1 MALTKVSSG
10 VIKADI
16 NLVANNINSSG
27 VITAT
32 KFVGD
37 GSELTGVAGLGQPL
51 SNDQTNPLSNIF
63 KQTETLTITNGQTV
77 NVQSDAASGNLCYS
91 PFGRI
96 DIQTGG
102 VFRVVDGTTLR
113 MNVLNVFQ

>member
-1 MALTKVSSG
+1 MALTKVSGS
-10 VIKADI
+10 VIQADI
-16 NLVANNINSSG
+16 SLNTTGI
-27 VITAT
+27 ITAT

-63 KQTETLTITNGQTV
+63 KQTETLTVASGQTV
-77 NVQSDAASGNLCYS
+77 NVQSDAASGNVCYS

>member
-10 VIKADI
+10 VIQADI
-16 NLVANNINSSG
+16 SLNTTGI
-27 VITAT
+27 ITAT

-51 SNDQTNPLSNIF
+51 SNDQTNPLSKIF
-63 KQTETLTITNGQTV
+63 KQTETLTVTSGQTV
-77 NVQSDAASGNLCYS
+77 NVESDAASGNVCYS

-96 DIQTGG
+96 DIQNGG
-102 VFRVVDGTTLR
+102 VFRVVNGTTLR

>member
-1 MALTKVSSG
+1 MALTKVTGS
-10 VIKADI
+10 VIQTNI
-16 NLVANNINSSG
+16 NLDTHDIVSTGI
-27 VITAT
+27 ITAT

-63 KQTETLTITNGQTV
+63 KQTETLTIASGQTV
-77 NVQSDAASGNLCYS
+77 NVESDAASGNVCYS
-91 PFGRI
+91 PFNRI

-113 MNVLNVFQ
+113 MNVLNVF

>member
-1 MALTKVSSG
+1 MALTKVTGS
-10 VIKADI
+10 VIQSNI
-16 NLVANNINSSG
+16 NLDTHDIVSTGI
-27 VITAT
+27 ITAT

-51 SNDQTNPLSNIF
+51 SNDQSNPLSNIF
-63 KQTETLTITNGQTV
+63 KQTETLTIASGQTV
-77 NVQSDAASGNLCYS
+77 NVESDAASGNVCYS

-113 MNVLNVFQ
+113 MNVLNVFE